1 MPMNI
6 VIQEQRKL
14 LGLTQEQVADY
25 LGVSTPAVSKWEKG
39 ITSPD
44 IGLLPPLA
52 RLLKI
57 DLNTLFCF
65 NEDLSAQEIGLF
77 CNELAKQAIEDI
89 LSAFEVAEAKTHDYP
104 HNEQLLLNVTIILD
118 SMLLQ
123 AQETTLSIDN
133 LDSKI
138 SDWYL
143 QLSQSNDDK
152 IRNSANYMRV
162 NRYIRQGKVDAAQE
176 VLDTIQDKNELFSSL
191 PDKLMLQV
199 SVYLQQHKADLAAL
213 ELEKALFREIIRVQL
228 LLTKLVDAE
237 LAAGNIDFARRI
249 AEKTNTMVDVFDMWE
264 YNRYVASYQIAE
276 QEKNADTML
285 PLLEQMLEALTTHWS
300 LTDSVLYHRMAP
312 ETKEMQSQELMSILL
327 RAMETDPNCAYLR
340 EHSKYSELISKYKSK

>member
-65 NEDLSAQEIGLF
+65 SEDLSEQEIGFF
-77 CNELAKQAIEDI
+77 CNELAKQARNDI
-89 LSAFEVAEAKTHDYP
+89 LSAFDAAEAKIHEYP
-104 HNEQLLLNVTIILD
+104 HNELLLLNITIILD
-118 SMLLQ
+118 SILLQ
-123 AQETTLSIDN
+123 TADDTLPIDS
-133 LDSKI
+133 LDTKI

-143 QLSQSNDDK
+143 HLAESNDEK

-162 NRYIRQGKVDAAQE
+162 NRY
-176 VLDTIQDKNELFSSL
+176 S
-191 PDKLMLQV
+191 
-199 SVYLQQHKADLAAL
+199 
-213 ELEKALFREIIRVQL
+213 
-228 LLTKLVDAE
+228 
-237 LAAGNIDFARRI
+237 
-249 AEKTNTMVDVFDMWE
+249 
-264 YNRYVASYQIAE
+264 
-276 QEKNADTML
+276 
-285 PLLEQMLEALTTHWS
+285 
-300 LTDSVLYHRMAP
+300 
-312 ETKEMQSQELMSILL
+312 
-327 RAMETDPNCAYLR
+327 
-340 EHSKYSELISKYKSK
+340 